1 MIRLG
6 SMNSLTLLR
15 RDDKGG
21 WLDAADFGEVLLP
34 MRQLPRDAKP
44 GSAVKVFVYL
54 DGDEEF
60 VITGFKPYAQVG
72 EFVGL
77 KVVSASRVG
86 AFMDWGLKKDL
97 FVPAREQAQA
107 MQVDKHYVVYLYLD
121 REGRVAAT
129 SKLDR
134 FLDEGW
140 PEYQPGDAV
149 SILPCEYTPLGIKA
163 VVDSRYWGVLYRN
176 ELFGKVTIGREIR
189 GFIKQVREDGKL
201 DLTLNQPG
209 KAGTETAAQKIM
221 TRLQKQG
228 GFLPVGDKSSPEV
241 IYQLFAMSKGTFK
254 KAIGAL
260 YKQGDIVIEEDG
272 IRSSKA
278 ESSAQE

>member
-6 SMNSLTLLR
+6 SMNALTLLR

-21 WLDAADFGEVLLP
+21 WLDAEDFGEVLLP

-54 DGDEEF
+54 DGDEEL
-60 VITGFKPYAQVG
+60 VVTGFKPYAQVG

-86 AFMDWGLKKDL
+86 AFLDWGLKKDL

-140 PEYQPGDAV
+140 PEYKPGDAV
-149 SILPCEYTPLGIKA
+149 SILPCEHTPLGIKA

-189 GFIKQVREDGKL
+189 GYIKQVREDGKI

-209 KAGTETAAQKIM
+209 QAGTQSAAEKIM
-221 TRLQKQG
+221 ARLQKQD

-241 IYQLFAMSKGTFK
+241 IYQLFTMSKGTFK

-260 YKQGDIVIEEDG
+260 YKQGQIQIEDDG
-272 IRSSKA
+272 IRLVKS
-278 ESSAQE
+278 E

>member
-6 SMNSLTLLR
+6 SMNALTLLR

-21 WLDAADFGEVLLP
+21 WLDAEDFGEVLLP

-54 DGDEEF
+54 DGDEEL
-60 VITGFKPYAQVG
+60 VVTGFKPYAQVG

-86 AFMDWGLKKDL
+86 AFLDWGLKKDL

-140 PEYQPGDAV
+140 PEYKPGDSV
-149 SILPCEYTPLGIKA
+149 SILPCEHTPLGIKA

-176 ELFGKVTIGREIR
+176 ELFGKVTTGREIR
-189 GFIKQVREDGKL
+189 GYIKQVREDGKI

-209 KAGTETAAQKIM
+209 QAGTQSAAEKIM
-221 TRLQKQG
+221 ARLQKQD

-241 IYQLFAMSKGTFK
+241 IYQLFTMSKGTFK
-254 KAIGAL
+254 KALGAL
-260 YKQGDIVIEEDG
+260 YKQGQIRIEDDG
-272 IRSSKA
+272 IRLVKS
-278 ESSAQE
+278 E

>member
-6 SMNSLTLLR
+6 SMNALTLLR

-21 WLDAADFGEVLLP
+21 WLDAEDFGEVLLP

-54 DGDEEF
+54 DGDEEL
-60 VITGFKPYAQVG
+60 VVTGFKPYAQVG

-86 AFMDWGLKKDL
+86 AFLDWGLKKDL

-140 PEYQPGDAV
+140 PEYKPGDAV
-149 SILPCEYTPLGIKA
+149 SILPCEHTPLGIKA

-176 ELFGKVTIGREIR
+176 ELFGKVTTGREIR
-189 GFIKQVREDGKL
+189 GYIKQVREDGKI

-209 KAGTETAAQKIM
+209 QAGTQSAAEKIM
-221 TRLQKQG
+221 ARLQKQD

-241 IYQLFAMSKGTFK
+241 IYQLFTMSKGTFK

-260 YKQGDIVIEEDG
+260 YKQGQIQIEDDG
-272 IRSSKA
+272 IRLVKS
-278 ESSAQE
+278 E

>member
-6 SMNSLTLLR
+6 SMNALTLLR

-21 WLDAADFGEVLLP
+21 WLDAEDFGEILLP

-54 DGDEEF
+54 DGDEEL
-60 VITGFKPYAQVG
+60 VVTGFKPYAQVG

-86 AFMDWGLKKDL
+86 AFLDWGLKKDL

-140 PEYQPGDAV
+140 PEYKPGDAV
-149 SILPCEYTPLGIKA
+149 SILPCEHTPLGIKA

-176 ELFGKVTIGREIR
+176 ELFGKVTTGRETR
-189 GFIKQVREDGKL
+189 GFIKQVREDGKI

-209 KAGTETAAQKIM
+209 QAGTQTAAEKIM
-221 TRLQKQG
+221 ARLQKQD

-241 IYQLFAMSKGTFK
+241 IYQLFTMSKGTFK

-260 YKQGDIVIEEDG
+260 YKQGQIRIEDDG
-272 IRSSKA
+272 IRLVKS
-278 ESSAQE
+278 E

>member
-6 SMNSLTLLR
+6 SMNALALLR

-21 WLDAADFGEVLLP
+21 WLDAEDFGEILLP

-54 DGDEEF
+54 DGDEEL
-60 VITGFKPYAQVG
+60 VVTGFKPYAQVG

-86 AFMDWGLKKDL
+86 AFLDWGLKKDL

-140 PEYQPGDAV
+140 PEYKPGDAV
-149 SILPCEYTPLGIKA
+149 SILPCEHTPLGIKA

-176 ELFGKVTIGREIR
+176 ELFGKVTTGRETR
-189 GFIKQVREDGKL
+189 GFIKQVREDGKI

-209 KAGTETAAQKIM
+209 QAGTQTAAEKIM
-221 TRLQKQG
+221 ARLQKQD

-241 IYQLFAMSKGTFK
+241 IYQLFTMSKGTFK

-260 YKQGDIVIEEDG
+260 YKQGQILIEDEG
-272 IRSSKA
+272 IRLVKS
-278 ESSAQE
+278 E

>member
-1 MIRLG
+1 
-6 SMNSLTLLR
+6 MNALTLLR

-21 WLDAADFGEVLLP
+21 WLDAEDFGEILLP

-54 DGDEEF
+54 DGDEEL
-60 VITGFKPYAQVG
+60 VVTGFKPYAQVG

-86 AFMDWGLKKDL
+86 AFLDWGLKKDL

-140 PEYQPGDAV
+140 PEYKPGDAV
-149 SILPCEYTPLGIKA
+149 SILPCEHTPLGIKA

-176 ELFGKVTIGREIR
+176 ELFGKVTTGREIR
-189 GFIKQVREDGKL
+189 GFIKQVREDGKI

-209 KAGTETAAQKIM
+209 QAGTQTAAEKIM
-221 TRLQKQG
+221 ARLQKQD

-241 IYQLFAMSKGTFK
+241 IYQLFTMSKGTFK

-260 YKQGDIVIEEDG
+260 YKQGQILIEDDG
-272 IRSSKA
+272 IRLVKG
-278 ESSAQE
+278 E

>member
-6 SMNSLTLLR
+6 SMNALTLLR

-21 WLDAADFGEVLLP
+21 WLDAEDFGEILLP

-44 GSAVKVFVYL
+44 GSAIKVFVYL
-54 DGDEEF
+54 DGDEEL
-60 VITGFKPYAQVG
+60 VVTGFKPYAQVG

-86 AFMDWGLKKDL
+86 AFLDWGLKKDL

-140 PEYQPGDAV
+140 PEYKPGDAV
-149 SILPCEYTPLGIKA
+149 SILPCEHTPLGIKA

-176 ELFGKVTIGREIR
+176 ELFGKVTTGREIR
-189 GFIKQVREDGKL
+189 GFIKQVREDGKI

-209 KAGTETAAQKIM
+209 QAGTETAAEKIM
-221 TRLQKQG
+221 ARLQKQG

-241 IYQLFAMSKGTFK
+241 IYQLFTMSKGTFK

-260 YKQGDIVIEEDG
+260 YKQGQILIEDDG
-272 IRSSKA
+272 LRLVKG
-278 ESSAQE
+278 E

>member
-6 SMNSLTLLR
+6 SMNALTLLR

-21 WLDAADFGEVLLP
+21 WLDAEDFGEILLP

-54 DGDEEF
+54 DGDEEL
-60 VITGFKPYAQVG
+60 VVTGFKPYAQVG

-86 AFMDWGLKKDL
+86 AFLDWGLKKDL

-129 SKLDR
+129 SKLDL

-140 PEYQPGDAV
+140 PEYKPGDAV
-149 SILPCEYTPLGIKA
+149 SILPCEHTPLGIKA

-176 ELFGKVTIGREIR
+176 ELFGKVTTGREIR
-189 GFIKQVREDGKL
+189 GFIKQVREDGKI

-209 KAGTETAAQKIM
+209 QAGTQTAAEKIM
-221 TRLQKQG
+221 ARLQKQD

-241 IYQLFAMSKGTFK
+241 IYQLFTMSKGTFK

-260 YKQGDIVIEEDG
+260 YKQGQILIEDEG
-272 IRSSKA
+272 IRLVKS
-278 ESSAQE
+278 E

>member
-6 SMNSLTLLR
+6 SMNALTLLR

-21 WLDAADFGEVLLP
+21 WLDAEDFGEILLP

-54 DGDEEF
+54 DGDEEL
-60 VITGFKPYAQVG
+60 VVTGFKPYAQVG

-86 AFMDWGLKKDL
+86 AFLDWGLKKDL

-134 FLDEGW
+134 FLAEGW
-140 PEYQPGDAV
+140 PEYKPGDAV
-149 SILPCEYTPLGIKA
+149 SILPCEHTPLGIKA

-176 ELFGKVTIGREIR
+176 ELFGKVTTGREIR
-189 GFIKQVREDGKL
+189 GFIKQVREDGKI

-209 KAGTETAAQKIM
+209 QAGTQTAAEKIM
-221 TRLQKQG
+221 ARLQKQD

-241 IYQLFAMSKGTFK
+241 IYQLFTMSKGTFK

-260 YKQGDIVIEEDG
+260 YKQGQILIEDEG
-272 IRSSKA
+272 IRLVKS
-278 ESSAQE
+278 E

>member
-6 SMNSLTLLR
+6 SMNALTLLR

-21 WLDAADFGEVLLP
+21 WLDAEDFGEVLLP

-54 DGDEEF
+54 DGDEEL

-77 KVVSASRVG
+77 KVVSASRIG
-86 AFMDWGLKKDL
+86 AFLDWGLKKDL
-97 FVPAREQAQA
+97 FVPEREQAQA
-107 MQVDKHYVVYLYLD
+107 MQVDKNYVVYLYLD

-140 PEYQPGDAV
+140 PEYKSGDAV
-149 SILPCEYTPLGIKA
+149 TVLPCENTPLGIKA
-163 VVDSRYWGVLYRN
+163 LVDGRFWGVLYRN

-189 GFIKQVREDGKL
+189 GFIKQVREDGKI

-209 KAGTETAAQKIM
+209 QAGTETAAEKIM

-260 YKQGDIVIEEDG
+260 YKQGQILIEEDG
-272 IRSSKA
+272 IRRVEGS
-278 ESSAQE
+278 

>member
-6 SMNSLTLLR
+6 SMNALTLLR

-21 WLDAADFGEVLLP
+21 WLDAEDFGEVLLP

-54 DGDEEF
+54 DGDEEL
-60 VITGFKPYAQVG
+60 VVTGFKPYAQVG

-86 AFMDWGLKKDL
+86 AFLDWGLKKDL

-140 PEYQPGDAV
+140 PEYKPGDAV
-149 SILPCEYTPLGIKA
+149 SILPCEHTPLGIKA

-189 GFIKQVREDGKL
+189 GYIKQVREDGKI

-209 KAGTETAAQKIM
+209 QAGTQSAAEKIM
-221 TRLQKQG
+221 ARLQKQD

-241 IYQLFAMSKGTFK
+241 IYQLFTMSKGTFK

-260 YKQGDIVIEEDG
+260 YKQGQIRIEDDG
-272 IRSSKA
+272 IRLVKS
-278 ESSAQE
+278 E

>member
-21 WLDAADFGEVLLP
+21 WLDAEDFGEVLLP

-54 DGDEEF
+54 DGDEEL
-60 VITGFKPYAQVG
+60 VVTGFKPYAQVG

-86 AFMDWGLKKDL
+86 AFLDWGLKKDL

-140 PEYQPGDAV
+140 PEYKPGDAV
-149 SILPCEYTPLGIKA
+149 SILPCEHTPLGIKA

-176 ELFGKVTIGREIR
+176 ELFGKVTTGREIR
-189 GFIKQVREDGKL
+189 GYIKQVREDGKI

-209 KAGTETAAQKIM
+209 QAGTQSAAEKIM
-221 TRLQKQG
+221 ARLQKQD

-241 IYQLFAMSKGTFK
+241 IYQLFTMSKGTFK

-260 YKQGDIVIEEDG
+260 YKQGQIRIEDDG
-272 IRSSKA
+272 IRLVKS
-278 ESSAQE
+278 E

>member
-6 SMNSLTLLR
+6 SMNALTLLR

-21 WLDAADFGEVLLP
+21 WLDAEDFGEILLP

-44 GSAVKVFVYL
+44 GSTVKVFVYL
-54 DGDEEF
+54 DGDEEL
-60 VITGFKPYAQVG
+60 VVTGFKPYAQVG

-86 AFMDWGLKKDL
+86 AFLDWGLKKDL

-140 PEYQPGDAV
+140 PEYKPGDAV
-149 SILPCEYTPLGIKA
+149 SILPCEHTPLGIKA

-176 ELFGKVTIGREIR
+176 ELFGKVTTGREIR
-189 GFIKQVREDGKL
+189 GFIKQVREDGKI

-209 KAGTETAAQKIM
+209 QAGTQTAAEKIM
-221 TRLQKQG
+221 ARLQKQD

-241 IYQLFAMSKGTFK
+241 IYQLFTMSKGTFK

-260 YKQGDIVIEEDG
+260 YKQGQILIEDDG
-272 IRSSKA
+272 IRLVKG
-278 ESSAQE
+278 E

>member
-21 WLDAADFGEVLLP
+21 WLDAEDFGEVLLP

-54 DGDEEF
+54 DGDEEL

-149 SILPCEYTPLGIKA
+149 SILPCEHTPLGIKA

-228 GFLPVGDKSSPEV
+228 GFLPVGDKSSPQV

>member
-21 WLDAADFGEVLLP
+21 WLDAEDFGEVLLP

-54 DGDEEF
+54 DGDEEL
-60 VITGFKPYAQVG
+60 VVTGFKPYAQVG

-86 AFMDWGLKKDL
+86 AFLDWGLKKDL

-107 MQVDKHYVVYLYLD
+107 MQVDKHYVVYLFLD

-140 PEYQPGDAV
+140 PEYKPGDAV
-149 SILPCEYTPLGIKA
+149 SILPCEHTPLGIKA

-176 ELFGKVTIGREIR
+176 ELFGKVTTGREIR
-189 GFIKQVREDGKL
+189 GFIKQVREDGKI

-209 KAGTETAAQKIM
+209 QAGTQTAAEKIM
-221 TRLQKQG
+221 ARLQKQD

-241 IYQLFAMSKGTFK
+241 IYQLFTMSKGTFK

-260 YKQGDIVIEEDG
+260 YKQGQILIEDEG
-272 IRSSKA
+272 IRLVKS
-278 ESSAQE
+278 E

>member
-1 MIRLG
+1 
-6 SMNSLTLLR
+6 MNALTLLR

-21 WLDAADFGEVLLP
+21 WLDAEDFGEILLP

-54 DGDEEF
+54 DGDEEL
-60 VITGFKPYAQVG
+60 VVTGFKPYAQVG

-86 AFMDWGLKKDL
+86 AFLDWGLKKDL

-140 PEYQPGDAV
+140 PEYKPGDAV
-149 SILPCEYTPLGIKA
+149 SILPCEHTPLGIKA

-176 ELFGKVTIGREIR
+176 ELFGKVTTGREIR
-189 GFIKQVREDGKL
+189 GFIKQVREDGKI

-209 KAGTETAAQKIM
+209 QAGTQTAAEKIM
-221 TRLQKQG
+221 ARLQKQD

-241 IYQLFAMSKGTFK
+241 IYQLFTMSKGTFK

-260 YKQGDIVIEEDG
+260 YKQGQILIEDEG
-272 IRSSKA
+272 IRLVKS
-278 ESSAQE
+278 E

>member
-6 SMNSLTLLR
+6 SMNALTLLR

-21 WLDAADFGEVLLP
+21 WLDAEDFGEILLP

-54 DGDEEF
+54 DGDEEL
-60 VITGFKPYAQVG
+60 VVTGFKPYAQVG

-86 AFMDWGLKKDL
+86 AFLDWGLKKDL

-140 PEYQPGDAV
+140 PEYKPGDAV
-149 SILPCEYTPLGIKA
+149 SILPCEHTPLGIKA

-176 ELFGKVTIGREIR
+176 ELFGKVTTGREIR
-189 GFIKQVREDGKL
+189 GFIKQVREDGKI

-209 KAGTETAAQKIM
+209 QAGTQTAAEKIM
-221 TRLQKQG
+221 ARLQKQD

-241 IYQLFAMSKGTFK
+241 IYQLFTMSKGTFK

-260 YKQGDIVIEEDG
+260 YKQGQILIEDEG
-272 IRSSKA
+272 IRLVKS
-278 ESSAQE
+278 E

>member
-6 SMNSLTLLR
+6 SMNALTLLR

-21 WLDAADFGEVLLP
+21 WLDAEDFGEILLP

-54 DGDEEF
+54 DGDEEL
-60 VITGFKPYAQVG
+60 VVTGFKPYAQVG

-86 AFMDWGLKKDL
+86 AFLDWGLKKDL

-140 PEYQPGDAV
+140 PEYKPGDAV
-149 SILPCEYTPLGIKA
+149 SILPCEHTPLGIKA

-176 ELFGKVTIGREIR
+176 ELFGKVTTGREIR
-189 GFIKQVREDGKL
+189 GFIKQVREDGKI

-209 KAGTETAAQKIM
+209 QAGTQTAAEKIM
-221 TRLQKQG
+221 ARLQKQD

-241 IYQLFAMSKGTFK
+241 IYQLFTMSKGTFK

-260 YKQGDIVIEEDG
+260 YKQGQILIDDDG
-272 IRSSKA
+272 IRLVKG
-278 ESSAQE
+278 E

>member
-6 SMNSLTLLR
+6 SMNALTLLR

-21 WLDAADFGEVLLP
+21 WLDAEDFGEVLLP

-54 DGDEEF
+54 DGDEEL
-60 VITGFKPYAQVG
+60 VVTGFKPYAQVG

-86 AFMDWGLKKDL
+86 AFLDWGLKKDL

-140 PEYQPGDAV
+140 PEYKPGDAV
-149 SILPCEYTPLGIKA
+149 SILPCEHTPLGIKA

-189 GFIKQVREDGKL
+189 GYIKQVREDGKI

-209 KAGTETAAQKIM
+209 QAGTQSAAEKIM
-221 TRLQKQG
+221 ARLQKQD
-228 GFLPVGDKSSPEV
+228 GFLPVGDKSSPEA
-241 IYQLFAMSKGTFK
+241 IYQLFTMSKGTFK

-260 YKQGDIVIEEDG
+260 YKQGQIRIEDDG
-272 IRSSKA
+272 IRLVKS
-278 ESSAQE
+278 E

>member
-6 SMNSLTLLR
+6 SMNALTLLR

-21 WLDAADFGEVLLP
+21 WLDAEDFGEILLP

-54 DGDEEF
+54 DGDEEL
-60 VITGFKPYAQVG
+60 VVTGFKPYAQVG

-86 AFMDWGLKKDL
+86 AFLDWGLKKDL

-140 PEYQPGDAV
+140 PEYKPGDAV
-149 SILPCEYTPLGIKA
+149 SILPCEHTPLGIKA

-176 ELFGKVTIGREIR
+176 ELFGKVTTGRETR
-189 GFIKQVREDGKL
+189 GFIKQVREDGKI

-209 KAGTETAAQKIM
+209 QAGTQTAAEKIM
-221 TRLQKQG
+221 ARLQKQD

-241 IYQLFAMSKGTFK
+241 IYQLFTMSKGTFK

-260 YKQGDIVIEEDG
+260 YKQGQILIEDEG
-272 IRSSKA
+272 IRLVKS
-278 ESSAQE
+278 E

>member
-6 SMNSLTLLR
+6 SMNALTLLR

-21 WLDAADFGEVLLP
+21 WLDAEDFGEVLLP

-54 DGDEEF
+54 DGDEEL
-60 VITGFKPYAQVG
+60 VVTGFKPYAQVG

-86 AFMDWGLKKDL
+86 AFLDWGLKKDL

-140 PEYQPGDAV
+140 PEYKPGDAV
-149 SILPCEYTPLGIKA
+149 SILPCEHTPLGIKA

-176 ELFGKVTIGREIR
+176 ELFGKVTTGREIR
-189 GFIKQVREDGKL
+189 GFIKQVREDGKI

-209 KAGTETAAQKIM
+209 QAGTQTAAEKIM
-221 TRLQKQG
+221 ARLQKQD

-241 IYQLFAMSKGTFK
+241 IYQLFTMSKGTFK

-260 YKQGDIVIEEDG
+260 YKQGQILIEDEG
-272 IRSSKA
+272 IRLVKS
-278 ESSAQE
+278 E

>member
-6 SMNSLTLLR
+6 SMNALTLLR

-21 WLDAADFGEVLLP
+21 WLDAEDFGEILLP

-54 DGDEEF
+54 DGDEEL
-60 VITGFKPYAQVG
+60 VVTGFKPYAQVG

-86 AFMDWGLKKDL
+86 AFLDWGLKKDL

-140 PEYQPGDAV
+140 PEYKPGDAV
-149 SILPCEYTPLGIKA
+149 SILPCEHTPLGIKA
-163 VVDSRYWGVLYRN
+163 VVDSRYWGILYRN
-176 ELFGKVTIGREIR
+176 ELFGKVTTGREIR
-189 GFIKQVREDGKL
+189 GFIKQVREDGKI

-209 KAGTETAAQKIM
+209 QAGTETAAEKIM
-221 TRLQKQG
+221 ARLQKQG

-241 IYQLFAMSKGTFK
+241 IYQLFTMSKGTFK

-260 YKQGDIVIEEDG
+260 YKQGQILIEDDG
-272 IRSSKA
+272 LRLVKG
-278 ESSAQE
+278 E